1 MPKSYI
7 SASNVGLG
15 SIDTVKDKASRYKM
29 FNAEDWNSFAVRG
42 QLGNYLQ
49 LLDEFDEQVD
59 YEAFQKRYGYAL
71 DDLSS
76 QSRIVAIMNELEG
89 DRETKDI
96 GNGRHISEYEQ
107 TANYLREEIAINQA
121 ERYQKMQT
129 QLAELQ
135 TGWAG
140 FENAMKAIPHKLST
154 SFLNAVGGIERGIES
169 LGNVI
174 GVASGAMPELITQSG
189 ADPSQDFGSQLSD
202 ILSYAY
208 NKPFQD
214 TTWDTEAVGA
224 IDKFFNYQGWEY
236 AQGFAKYTA
245 SLSDSIGRM
254 LPSMI
259 MTAVGGGLTT
269 LGSKAAFLAPLDA
282 VGTGLAGTAQLSY
295 YLGMQASNYSE
306 LMENPNLCSRP
317 TFELVANSAIR
328 AAFEFGVEKAL
339 NAGFGASALDSIAF
353 GLTQKTSTKTLSKGL
368 TLAAFKRIGIDAL
381 HEGLEEVLQDFSGN
395 FTNLLFG
402 FIDEHYA
409 ETADWSVQAMFDAFF
424 MGALMSV
431 GGSMMQVMKPLI
443 FKNQR
448 TYTNEFVTDKNG
460 NVKLDKNGVPIF
472 KKLNLFANYEYNLTM
487 QSFMESFEQFV
498 GEDYD
503 YMTAQEQADLTAEM
517 MQMFKTI
524 TSVFGAFGDERFQ
537 KAQNILNTL
546 QEERARYTAERGEYE
561 SVLQERQ
568 EDLKTLKRTVVKT
581 EFEKSD
587 KDALIEKQYL
597 SIQKSKKALQELYE
611 STFGELAST
620 MTDVAS
626 DAQLDAIKKQKPE
639 IMDNLVRNNLKG
651 MGTIVTGKMTDDK
664 IRELV
669 GEASL
674 KTARGYLDSGYD
686 YVVFAD
692 EGQRP
697 MVIKDANVVIIP
709 RQLSDN
715 FTPATN
721 MRTTVEQDIAHNMA
735 QSPEFV
741 GQSEEIVRHY
751 RSFVGDKDATAEQAF
766 LAMLYNEQ
774 FQQVLLYSGDKTLIK
789 LVDSLSAM
797 YEASQAKGL
806 EKTVL
811 QQQIAI
817 IKANIGKIL
826 FQYYLDQPGIDK
838 AFINSSKTLTA
849 DQKRK
854 LINMTWQKNIYNRI
868 FDDPKAM
875 PTAEDLTVLDRQID
889 NAKYQEDAE
898 SWQENVRTLI
908 HSKSHNLVEKG
919 LRLLNAYYKNIYTGR
934 YNGQIYMPY
943 DGSVANATFNAFC
956 FAYGISIP
964 ELRTTNGL
972 SANDIATIK
981 QDYGDVNERTIFQYW
996 NSKFIQEYG
1005 YSFEEKRTKDIT
1017 TLTIREA
1024 TRATE
1029 QRGAVD
1035 VESYKA
1041 IQRKSDDTN
1050 RTVSSYVIGPSKVI
1064 PKNML
1069 NDSIGPVERA
1079 TLTVDDVIKDPS
1091 LLSEK
1096 TRNEIKAAS
1105 NGRLDTA
1112 AVFLYLRKKFLT
1124 DSKGKSTIVLSE
1136 DGSSYYVATIDNTP
1150 AVLKSDF
1157 EQTGFK
1163 ELDEARKKVSVDN
1176 PEVELDMRDY
1186 VDKKYTKMFKLEDG
1200 TSVLPRLVVRA
1211 FGNTDDAGDY
1221 DQMTNT
1227 IYINSDFS
1235 DFTPTDMHFYLSHE
1249 FRHAIQYHNGEAV
1262 GFDSNWLV
1270 NQMTIAKTK
1279 DGTSKAKAN
1288 TATSKIDAIVAD
1300 IKAHYPELFA
1310 RKAKGV
1316 SDLDMASVILYRL
1329 CSGESEA
1336 YGYDLD
1342 TSFYPFVVK
1351 LNEYGAVDSI
1361 MTPWGTSYSSKG
1373 VTYAKQKVTSKA
1385 TKTTGEIQVSTKR
1398 SYSSNEDALGTNLKY
1413 YVKQADVEANKA
1425 ARAKG
1430 ELPIAETV
1438 GMPIKNIVPNVKLR
1452 QLIVATTGRESKF
1465 DPSFMEEIKSA
1476 RLRTNSDLLNYYKYI
1491 DTDAYDRSLK
1501 TDGKYAAQVDY
1512 TLASIAYYYYGNKF
1526 FAQDT
1531 RSVRAVME
1539 MSSAA
1544 DASIM
1549 YATAYTVSKIMDM
1562 DDDSKLHQVA
1572 KQFWDRSRSWSKVE
1586 ELSKALR
1593 SSEHELFNEGI
1604 KASSTATNFATGTV
1618 MELDIDYKSFVQ
1630 AMLKGYDGSLSSL
1643 YKIYNAKRKGAEERA
1658 KRSIELSE
1666 NTADSDVE
1674 SGGTDPSKAGID
1686 AADLGL
1692 DPENNIFDRQM
1703 YVQLSLISQRK
1714 RANPDW
1720 VAAVKSGD
1728 TAKIEAISRQIENQ
1742 VSNEID
1748 DMSDIQLDAEYYNL
1762 VNYSDTET
1770 KIEQIKA
1777 AKGESNEVTQF
1788 RALRQNIVTRIRNFV
1803 KTALKNM
1810 SKGEIADFV
1819 AKNPNLGISKDGTF
1833 SIPKGYS
1840 DVGIASEIVKTM
1852 TLRELKAFYNDYL
1865 ASISSKQLAKQQQI
1879 LLENILGDKPK
1890 RSNYE
1895 QVGLTIVSNMST
1907 DAMAEFNKQYSEQV
1921 TELRSKYARTI
1932 SKIGST
1938 ATVEAAQAAVRQAQA
1953 FEASLRQAV
1962 AEWKAEKLTAQE
1974 RAERDVLV
1982 RSNQAKQRKLE
1993 RYQEQVDTLIAKVKD
2008 AQAALREAKANQNVK
2023 TVKAEISTGGEVE
2036 APDVIKPMLEPVYN
2050 RVRKTYTSVAN
2061 TDEVHFEQSWNDFL
2075 QDFDTDLDKIKM
2087 SDVDSILDFVARAS
2101 IDLEQDTDAVRSF
2114 YATRQFLLMYL
2125 YKQHYDPDSAFAL
2138 TEEQLDRVNRMFG
2151 TIAGVAGTNLR
2162 LSAIADKLISP
2173 AAKKLQAQAKKLGIE
2188 FAEED
2193 LNELDMIVGH
2203 DYTIDILKKTG
2214 AKKVTPEIQA
2224 EADELKMS
2232 KLVEL
2237 QTRMFEKARK
2247 EFKGKKKAWFDKVW
2261 EWERMAMLSSPGTW
2275 IRNAFSNILVTQT
2288 NKISAFIG
2296 EKTIGIV
2303 DAIGSIFKKKGQ
2315 AQVRQ
2320 ATLNDQ
2326 YNLVNTKPTDDV
2338 KTFVNEKVYGSGFM
2352 DLIGESLAKQDV
2364 ESFANKTD
2372 SAGDIVA
2379 SMMRRNIISK
2389 ILKTNKFEGESAV
2402 GKGLA
2407 TVGNWINDI
2416 LYGKETEVKNA
2427 DGTVTVKRTNGMLS
2441 DNKWVD
2447 KQFKYY
2453 LERML
2458 TEDVNAG
2465 KINLNKGLNDKAILE
2480 VITNAYIQASWD
2492 YMHKSNFFSDVEA
2505 KLREKVGPAG
2515 YFIYKQFS
2523 PFAAASWNW
2532 FTKALDYTP
2541 IGLVKAITEW
2551 SKLEQKIAQ
2560 TAERRTPSDGSKGE
2574 IIPTERLTAY
2584 QIKRRLGS
2592 GIIGTIGF
2600 GVGALLVAAGAAG
2613 IDDDDDKLK
2622 LFVGNVSVSLDDV
2635 FGTSG
2640 MLMGIAMASQIR
2652 KSTANQEDFMSTMW
2666 KALSAS
2672 LNTAFDDSIFS
2683 DVLDMMQGSRTFVDI
2698 MANKAVDTFFGAF
2711 IPNLFW
2717 TFANYMTPV
2726 KTDYSGGLLGYIE
2739 RSLVKT
2745 IPPLAW
2751 ALPKRRD
2758 PYTGQLQY
2766 KYNMPWADGAGG
2778 FFGSVAAAIA
2788 NWLLPAKVYNR
2799 KVSDAEQIAIGLGVS
2814 KGSLTGNYSDIGQ
2827 LSTIE
2832 QDKLNEYYGG
2842 LNQTDLNNFI
2852 YGNKKYLVEDKNGKR
2867 VELTYNRM
2875 TDEQRAT
2882 IIKRI
2887 MSENA
2892 KYAKIY
2898 VATSKGYKY
2907 YTRSQTEYDRLKQ
2920 LGLTNI
2926 YLSAKPVVNNFVK

>member
-7 SASNVGLG
+7 SASNIGLN
-15 SIDTVKDKASRYKM
+15 SMDTVKDKASRYKM

-42 QLGNYLQ
+42 QLGNYIQ
-49 LLDEFDEQVD
+49 MLDEFNKKVD
-59 YEAFQKRYGYAL
+59 FDAFQKRYGYAL

-89 DRETKDI
+89 NRKLKDI
-96 GNGRHISEYEQ
+96 DGTHISEYEQ
-107 TANYLREEIAINQA
+107 TANYLREEIAFNQA

-129 QLAELQ
+129 QLAKLQ
-135 TGWAG
+135 TGWAD
-140 FENAMKAIPHKLST
+140 FENAMRAIPHKLST
-154 SFLNAVGGIERGIES
+154 SFLKAVGSIERGIKS
-169 LGNVI
+169 IGNVV
-174 GVASGAMPELITQSG
+174 GVASGAMPELIAQSG
-189 ADPSQDFGSQLSD
+189 ADPNQDFGAQLSD
-202 ILSYAY
+202 ILDYAY

-214 TTWDTEAVGA
+214 TTWDTEAVGN

-254 LPSMI
+254 VPSMI
-259 MTAVGGGLTT
+259 MTAVGGGLLK
-269 LGSKAAFLAPLDA
+269 LGPKLAGVGVGLDA
-282 VGTGLAGTAQLSY
+282 ISVKTLSVAADVVGTGLAGTAQLSY
-295 YLGMQASNYSE
+295 YLGMQSNNYSE
-306 LMENPNLCSRP
+306 MMENPNLCSRP

-339 NAGFGASALDSIAF
+339 KAGFGASALDSIAF
-353 GLTQKTSTKTLSKGL
+353 GLTQKTSAGVKATSKAL
-368 TLAAFKRIGIDAL
+368 TLAGVKRIGIDAL

-402 FIDEHYA
+402 YIDQHYA
-409 ETADWSVQAMFDAFF
+409 ETADWSLQAMFDAFF
-424 MGALMSV
+424 MGALMSA
-431 GGSMMQVMKPLI
+431 GGSMMLVMKALV
-443 FKNQR
+443 FKNKR
-448 TYTNEFVTDKNG
+448 NYTNEFVTDKNG
-460 NVKLDKNGVPIF
+460 NVKLDKNGIPIF

-487 QSFMESFEQFV
+487 ESFMESFEQFV

-503 YMTAQEQADLTAEM
+503 YMTPQEQSDLTAEM

-546 QEERARYTAERGEYE
+546 DEERAHYDTG
-561 SVLQERQ
+561 
-568 EDLKTLKRTVVKT
+568 T
-581 EFEKSD
+581 EK
-587 KDALIEKQYL
+587 LR
-597 SIQKSKKALQELYE
+597 E
-611 STFGELAST
+611 STFKELADT
-620 MTDVAS
+620 MLDVAS
-626 DAQLDAIKKQKPE
+626 DAQNDAIRKQKPE
-639 IMDNLVRNNLKG
+639 IIDKLVRNHLSG
-651 MGTIVTGKMTDDK
+651 LGTIVTAKMTDDE
-664 IRELV
+664 IRDLV
-669 GEASL
+669 GEMSL

-686 YVVFAD
+686 YVIFAD
-692 EGQRP
+692 NGKNI
-697 MVIKDANVVIIP
+697 VLFKDVNAVVVP
-709 RQLSDN
+709 KQLSKN
-715 FTPATN
+715 FTPETN
-721 MRTTVEQDIAHNMA
+721 MRTSVEQDIAHNMA
-735 QSPEFV
+735 ESKEFV
-741 GQSEEIVRHY
+741 EQTEEIVRHY
-751 RSFVGDKDATAEQAF
+751 RSFVGDQNATAEQAF
-766 LAMLYNEQ
+766 LAMLYNDL

-817 IKANIGKIL
+817 IKENIGKIL

-838 AFINSSKTLTA
+838 AFINSSKILTA

-854 LINMTWQKNIYNRI
+854 LINMTWQKNIYHRI

-898 SWQENVRTLI
+898 TWQENVRTLI

-972 SANDIATIK
+972 TTSDIATIR

-996 NSKFIQEYG
+996 NSKFISEYG
-1005 YSFEEKRTKDIT
+1005 YSFEEKRSKDVI
-1017 TLTIREA
+1017 TLTIKEA
-1024 TRATE
+1024 TPVEE
-1029 QRGAVD
+1029 QRGAVGRD
-1035 VESYKA
+1035 AYKGMV
-1041 IQRKSDDTN
+1041 QKSADTD
-1050 RTVSSYVIGPSKVI
+1050 RVVSNYVIGPSKAM
-1064 PKNML
+1064 PKGML
-1069 NDSIGPVERA
+1069 SDSINPVERA
-1079 TLTVDDVIKDPS
+1079 ILTVDDVIKDPS

-1096 TRNEIKAAS
+1096 VRNEIKAAS

-1112 AVFLYLRKKFLT
+1112 AVFLYLRKKYFK

-1150 AVLKSDF
+1150 AVLKTDF
-1157 EQTGFK
+1157 EKTGFN
-1163 ELDEARKKVSVDN
+1163 ELVEARNKVSTEN
-1176 PEVELDMRDY
+1176 PEVELDLRDY
-1186 VDKKYTKMFKLEDG
+1186 VGKKYSKMFELEDG

-1211 FGNTDDAGDY
+1211 FGNTADAGDY
-1221 DQMTNT
+1221 DAMTNT

-1235 DFTPTDMHFYLSHE
+1235 DFTVEDMRFYLAHE

-1270 NQMTIAKTK
+1270 GQMAIAKNRN
-1279 DGTSKAKAN
+1279 TSAVAKVE
-1288 TATSKIDAIVAD
+1288 AIVAD

-1310 RKAKGV
+1310 RKKNSM
-1316 SDLDMASVILYRL
+1316 SDLELASDILYTL
-1329 CSGESEA
+1329 SSGESGA

-1342 TSFYPFVVK
+1342 ASFYPFVVK
-1351 LNEYGAVDSI
+1351 VNEYGAVDSI
-1361 MTPWGTSYSSKG
+1361 MTPWGNSYSSRG

-1385 TKTTGEIQVSTKR
+1385 TKPTSGVQVDTKK

-1413 YVKQADVEANKA
+1413 YVKQADIEANKA

-1430 ELPIAETV
+1430 ELPTGETV
-1438 GMPIKNIVPNVKLR
+1438 GMPIKNIVPNVRLR
-1452 QLIVATTGRESKF
+1452 HLIVATTGRESKF
-1465 DPSFMEEIKSA
+1465 DPTFIEEIKSA
-1476 RLRTNSDLLNYYKYI
+1476 RLRTNSDVINYLHYI
-1491 DTDAYDRSLK
+1491 DNAKYDSSLESG
-1501 TDGKYAAQVDY
+1501 TKYAQQVNY
-1512 TLASIAYYYYGNKF
+1512 TLAAIAYYYYDNKY
-1526 FAQDT
+1526 FAQD
-1531 RSVRAVME
+1531 SSSARAVIE
-1539 MSSAA
+1539 MTSSV
-1544 DASIM
+1544 DAGLM
-1549 YATAYTVSKIMDM
+1549 YATAYTVKNLLEV
-1562 DDDSKLHQVA
+1562 DDDSDIHNVA
-1572 KQFWDRSRSWSKVE
+1572 KTFWDQSKPWNKTTK
-1586 ELSKALR
+1586 LSTLLQK
-1593 SSEHELFNEGI
+1593 SESNLFNKGLDTLTTKYDAAGE
-1604 KASSTATNFATGTV
+1604 KVT
-1618 MELDIDYKSFVQ
+1618 ELDIDYSSLAQ
-1630 AMLKGYDGSLSSL
+1630 AMLKGYDGTLQSL
-1643 YKIYNAKRKGAEERA
+1643 YKILNAKRKGAEYRAERMS
-1658 KRSIELSE
+1658 SIDE
-1666 NTADSDVE
+1666 NVSDVDI
-1674 SGGTDPSKAGID
+1674 SDGGKGDKSRMGID
-1686 AADLGL
+1686 AAQYGL
-1692 DPENNIFDRQM
+1692 DPENNSMDRIE
-1703 YVQLSLISQRK
+1703 YVVLSLTAQRIRTDEEWLSTPSNQQK
-1714 RANPDW
+1714 QLRA
-1720 VAAVKSGD
+1720 
-1728 TAKIEAISRQIENQ
+1728 IESRIASETR
-1742 VSNEID
+1742 NEIED
-1748 DMSDIQLDAEYYNL
+1748 TWDIDKIDMMYYAITQSNNTEAAIDRIESMDTGTNKVTEY
-1762 VNYSDTET
+1762 
-1770 KIEQIKA
+1770 
-1777 AKGESNEVTQF
+1777 
-1788 RALRQNIVTRIRNFV
+1788 RALRRNILDRTRRYINNI
-1803 KTALKNM
+1803 LKGM
-1810 SKGEIADFV
+1810 IKAEIAAFV
-1819 AKNPNLGISKDGTF
+1819 ARNPGLGISKDGTF
-1833 SIPKGYS
+1833 SIPTGYS
-1840 DVGIASEIVKTM
+1840 DAGIASEIVKSM
-1852 TLRELKAFYNDYL
+1852 TLRELKQFYKDHI
-1865 ASISSKQLAKQQQI
+1865 AGIKSKQVAMQQTM
-1879 LLENILGDKPK
+1879 LMEKILGKNPT
-1890 RSNYE
+1890 RANYE
-1895 QVGLTIVSNMST
+1895 QVGLAIVADMSPE
-1907 DAMAEFNKQYSEQV
+1907 AMNAFNQEHSAEV
-1921 TELRSKYARTI
+1921 TELRKKYANRI

-1938 ATVEAAQAAVRQAQA
+1938 ATVEAAQAATRQAQD
-1953 FEASLRQAV
+1953 FETAVRSAV
-1962 AEWKAEKLTAQE
+1962 AEWQTGRDKMTAQE
-1974 RAERDVLV
+1974 RAERNTLI

-2008 AQAALREAKANQNVK
+2008 AQAASREAKANQNVK
-2023 TVKAEISTGGEVE
+2023 TVKAEITTGGEIE
-2036 APDVIKPMLEPVYN
+2036 APDVIKPMLEPIYN

-2075 QDFDTDLDKIKM
+2075 QDFGDDLDKIKM
-2087 SDVDSILDFVARAS
+2087 SDVDGILDFVARAS

-2173 AAKKLQAQAKKLGIE
+2173 AAKKLQAQAKKLGID

-2193 LNELDMIVGH
+2193 LNELDMIIGH
-2203 DYTIDILKKTG
+2203 DYTIDVLKKTG
-2214 AKKVTPEIQA
+2214 ATKVTPEIQA

-2247 EFKGKKKAWFDKVW
+2247 NFKGKKKTWFDKVW

-2275 IRNAFSNILVTQT
+2275 IRNAFSNVMVEQT

-2296 EKTIGIV
+2296 EKTIAIV
-2303 DAIGSIFKKKGQ
+2303 DAIGNLFKKKGQ

-2320 ATLNDQ
+2320 ATLTDQ
-2326 YNLVNTKPTDDV
+2326 YNIVNTKPTDDV
-2338 KTFVNEKVYGSGFM
+2338 KTFINEKVYGSGFM

-2372 SAGDIVA
+2372 SAGYIVA

-2389 ILKTNKFEGESAV
+2389 VLKTNKFEGESKV

-2427 DGTVTVKRTNGMLS
+2427 DGTVTVKHTNGMLS

-2447 KQFKYY
+2447 RQFKYY

-2458 TEDVNAG
+2458 TEDVAAG
-2465 KINLNKGLNDKAILE
+2465 RINLSKGLNDKAILE
-2480 VITNAYIQASWD
+2480 VVTNAYIQASWD

-2551 SKLEQKIAQ
+2551 SRLEQKIAQ
-2560 TAERRTPSDGSKGE
+2560 TAERRMPSEGKGE
-2574 IIPTERLTAY
+2574 ILPTERLTAY

-2600 GVGALLVAAGAAG
+2600 GIGALLVAAGTAG

-2711 IPNLFW
+2711 VPNLIW

-2814 KGSLTGNYSDIGQ
+2814 KGPLTGNYSDIGQ

-2852 YGNKKYLVEDKNGKR
+2852 YSNKKYLVENKNGKR

-2875 TDEQRAT
+2875 TDEQRTAV
-2882 IIKRI
+2882 IKRI

-2920 LGLTNI
+2920 LGLTNV